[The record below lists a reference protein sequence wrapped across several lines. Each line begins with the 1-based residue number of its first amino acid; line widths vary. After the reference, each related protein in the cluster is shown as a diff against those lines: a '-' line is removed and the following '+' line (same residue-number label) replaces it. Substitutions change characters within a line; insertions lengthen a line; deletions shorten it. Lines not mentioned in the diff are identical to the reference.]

1 MQELFRDENYLSLIE
16 IIIYTNS
23 DKKSS
28 EIYLLFEKL
37 IDKGFINSEFFN
49 NILENGDFFE
59 IINRYLDKSL
69 IDCTSKN
76 DCKTLLI

>member
-1 MQELFRDENYLSLIE
+1 MQELCKDENYLSLIE
-16 IIIYTNS
+16 IIIYTNR
-23 DKKSS
+23 DKRSS
-28 EIYLLFEKL
+28 EIYLLFKKL
-37 IDKGFINSEFFN
+37 IDKGFINREFFN

-76 DCKTLLI
+76 DCKTYTI

>member
-76 DCKTLLI
+76 DCKTYTI